1 MSRPTD
7 TRPLSRPSWYQRFF
21 ASLMSAEQKIR
32 VQDYDARKRTLL
44 SDLRGDVLEIGPGAG
59 ANLPYYA
66 KEVRWVGL
74 DPNTAMFPYLQ
85 KEAQQLG
92 MTIQVREG
100 QAEQIDAADNSLD
113 AVVSTLVL
121 CSVSDPQRVLQEI
134 RRVLKPGGRFVF
146 IEHVAAP
153 RQTRTRRFQRLV
165 MPVWTPLASGCHPD
179 RETWT
184 TIEDAGFS
192 SVHFDHFRLPVP
204 IVGPHIAGYAVK

>member
-1 MSRPTD
+1 
-7 TRPLSRPSWYQRFF
+7 
-21 ASLMSAEQKIR
+21 MSAEQKIR